1 MTIILSMSSSR
12 SAKLL
17 VFACW
22 ANNVLLLLLLLS
34 PLGEKSALIRVVSL
48 LFSCIPVKKESNKIG
63 EKVLFEVMSFMSG
76 DE

>member
-1 MTIILSMSSSR
+1 MMIILSMSSSR

-22 ANNVLLLLLLLS
+22 ANNVLLLLLS
-34 PLGEKSALIRVVSL
+34 PLGEKSALIRVVSF

>member
-22 ANNVLLLLLLLS
+22 ANNVLLLLLLS
-34 PLGEKSALIRVVSL
+34 PLGEKSALIRVVSF